1 MGLDVAVEVVDGGNE
16 EIEGEVLESKR
27 RASSLSLRRCAA
39 ELGVP
44 VGCVYRRRGHG
55 GAWELEGGEGSGSNL
70 ESSDGG
76 EGRRWPEIPA
86 TARVSGVEGD
96 R

>member
-27 RASSLSLRRCAA
+27 RASSLSSRKCAA

-55 GAWELEGGEGSGSNL
+55 GSWELKGGEGSEDTL
-70 ESSDGG
+70 ESG
-76 EGRRWPEIPA
+76 EQRRRGSPA
-86 TARVSGVEGD
+86 MARTTGD
-96 R
+96 C